1 MKNRIEDLLSY
12 GLFTNRLQIPVM
24 ASSDTSNTF
33 MKEIQR
39 NATRQS
45 LLDLTMILQIN

>member
-12 GLFTNRLQIPVM
+12 RLFTNRLQIPVM
-24 ASSDTSNTF
+24 ASDTSNTF
-33 MKEIQR
+33 VKENQR